1 MAKKFVTDVP
11 VKGKLVFL
19 RNDFNVP
26 LDERQRITDDTRIRA
41 ALPTFRYLIENG
53 ARVVCSSHLG
63 RPKGEVIPD
72 CSLASVARRLSE
84 LLDGVAQDIDFCPE
98 TVGAKAEKAKG
109 ALKRGQVLLLENLR
123 FHPGETKND
132 PAFAAELAK
141 GIDVYVDDAFGAC
154 HRAHASIDQ
163 IARLVPVAVGG
174 LLLKKEID
182 FLSLAAENPPD
193 DYLVILGGAK
203 VSDKLPLLT
212 HLLDKADTILIG
224 GAMAYTFLKATGMN
238 VGASRVEN
246 ECLDLCRELLR
257 KGEANGVR
265 LLLPRDHIAATKI
278 EPNITVRI
286 IKPGEEIPGVMM
298 GLDIGPETV
307 ELYQGEIGRAKL
319 IFWNG
324 PMGVFEVATFAGGT
338 MEIAAA
344 VAAASATTI
353 VGGGDSIAAV
363 HQAGVADKISH
374 ISTGG
379 GAALEFL
386 AGDKLPGI
394 EALAEA

>member
-1 MAKKFVTDVP
+1 MAKKFLTDVP

-26 LDERQRITDDTRIRA
+26 LDGRQQITDDTRIRA

-72 CSLASVARRLSE
+72 CSLAPVARRLAE
-84 LLDGVAQDIDFCPE
+84 LLERDVAFCPE

-109 ALKRGQVLLLENLR
+109 ALKAGKVLLLENLR

-132 PAFAAELAK
+132 AVFAAELAK

-163 IARLVPVAVGG
+163 ITRLVPVAVGG
-174 LLLKKEID
+174 FLLKKEID
-182 FLSLAAENPPD
+182 FLSLASENPPD

-257 KGEANGVR
+257 KCEANGVR
-265 LLLPRDHIAATKI
+265 LLLPKDHIAATKI

-286 IKPGEEIPGVMM
+286 IRSGEEIPGVMM

-307 ELYQGEIGRAKL
+307 DLYQSEIGRAKL

-324 PMGVFEVATFAGGT
+324 PMGVFEVDTFAGGT

-353 VGGGDSIAAV
+353 IGGGDSIAAV
-363 HQAGVADKISH
+363 QKAGVADKISH
-374 ISTGG
+374 MSTGG

-394 EALAEA
+394 EALTEA

>member
-1 MAKKFVTDVP
+1 MAKKFIQDVP
-11 VKGKLVFL
+11 VRGKTVFL

-26 LDERQRITDDTRIRA
+26 LDGKQEVTDDTRIRA
-41 ALPTFRYLIENG
+41 ALPTFRYLIENR
-53 ARVVCSSHLG
+53 ARIVCASHLG

-72 CSLASVARRLSE
+72 CSLKPVAV
-84 LLDGVAQDIDFCPE
+84 LLAKLLQREVQFNGEV
-98 TVGAKAEKAKG
+98 VGEKVSRAKA
-109 ALKRGQVLLLENLR
+109 ALTDGQVLLLENLR
-123 FHPGETKND
+123 FHPGETGND

-141 GIDVYVDDAFGAC
+141 GIDIYVDDAFGSC
-154 HRAHASIDQ
+154 HRAHASIEQ
-163 IARLVPVAVGG
+163 ITRQVPLAAAGF
-174 LLLKKEID
+174 LLKKEID
-182 FLSLAAENPPD
+182 YLSLAAENPPD
-193 DYLVILGGAK
+193 NYLVILGGAK
-203 VSDKLPLLT
+203 VSDKLPLLV

-224 GAMAYTFLKATGMN
+224 GAMAYTFLKASGVG

-257 KGEANGVR
+257 KGEAKGVR
-265 LLLPRDHIAATKI
+265 ILLPQDHIAATRI
-278 EPNITVRI
+278 DPNITIRI
-286 IKPGEEIPGVMM
+286 IRPGEDIPGEMI

-307 ELYQGEIGRAKL
+307 AQYQNEIARAKL

-324 PMGVFEVATFAGGT
+324 PMGVFEVDAFAGGT

-344 VAAASATTI
+344 VAASPATTI

-363 HQAGVADKISH
+363 HKAGVSDRISH

-394 EALAEA
+394 EALSEA

>member
-1 MAKKFVTDVP
+1 MAKKFLTDVP
-11 VKGKLVFL
+11 VQGKLVFL

-26 LDERQRITDDTRIRA
+26 LDARQHITDDTRIRA

-72 CSLASVARRLSE
+72 CSLAPVARRLAE
-84 LLDGVAQDIDFCPE
+84 LLGMDVAFCPE
-98 TVGAKAEKAKG
+98 TVGAKAEKAKA
-109 ALKRGQVLLLENLR
+109 ALKAGKVLLLENLR

-132 PAFAAELAK
+132 PIFAAELAK
-141 GIDVYVDDAFGAC
+141 GIEVYVDDAFGAC

-163 IARLVPVAVGG
+163 ITRLVPVAVGG
-174 LLLKKEID
+174 FLIKKEID

-265 LLLPRDHIAATKI
+265 ILLPKDHIAATKI

-286 IKPGEEIPGVMM
+286 IRSGEEIPGVMM

-307 ELYQGEIGRAKL
+307 DLYQSEIGRAKL

-324 PMGVFEVATFAGGT
+324 PMGVFEVDTFAGGT

-344 VAAASATTI
+344 VAASSATTI
-353 VGGGDSIAAV
+353 IGGG
-363 HQAGVADKISH
+363 
-374 ISTGG
+374 
-379 GAALEFL
+379 
-386 AGDKLPGI
+386 
-394 EALAEA
+394 

>member
-1 MAKKFVTDVP
+1 MAKKFVQDVP
-11 VKGKLVFL
+11 VKGQLVFV

-26 LDERQRITDDTRIRA
+26 LDAAGRITDDTRIQA

-63 RPKGEVIPD
+63 RPKGEVIPE
-72 CSLASVARRLSE
+72 CSLAPVARRLGE
-84 LLDGVAQDIDFCPE
+84 LLKQDIQFCPE
-98 TVGAKAEKAKG
+98 TVGAKAEKAK
-109 ALKRGQVLLLENLR
+109 AKLKAGQVLMLENLR

-132 PAFAAELAK
+132 PVFAAALAK
-141 GIDVYVDDAFGAC
+141 GIDLYVDDAFGAC
-154 HRAHASIDQ
+154 HRAHASIDA
-163 IARLVPVAVGG
+163 ITRLVPLSVAGM
-174 LLLKKEID
+174 LLKKEID

-193 DYLVILGGAK
+193 DFLVILGGAK
-203 VSDKLPLLT
+203 VSDKLPLLK
-212 HLLDKADTILIG
+212 HLLTRADAILIG
-224 GAMAYTFLKATGMN
+224 GAMAYTFLKAEGMD

-246 ECLDLCRELLR
+246 ENLELCRDIRRQAAER
-257 KGEANGVR
+257 GVR
-265 LLLPRDHIAATKI
+265 FLLPIDHIAATKI

-286 IKPGEEIPGVMM
+286 IKPGEEIPGEMM

-307 ELYQGEIGRAKL
+307 EAYLAEIARARL

-324 PMGVFEVATFAGGT
+324 PMGVFEVDTFSGGT
-338 MEIAAA
+338 MEVAAA
-344 VAAASATTI
+344 VAQAKATTI
-353 VGGGDSIAAV
+353 VGGGDTLAAV
-363 HQAGVADKISH
+363 SKAGVADHISH
-374 ISTGG
+374 VSTGG

>member
-1 MAKKFVTDVP
+1 MAKKFLKDVA
-11 VKGKLVFL
+11 VRDRLVFV

-26 LDERQRITDDTRIRA
+26 LDAAGRITDDTRIQA
-41 ALPTFRYLIENG
+41 AIPTFRYLIENG
-53 ARVVCSSHLG
+53 ARVVCASHLG

-72 CSLASVARRLSE
+72 CSLAPVAKRLGE
-84 LLDGVAQDIDFCPE
+84 LLGQPVSFCPE
-98 TVGAKAEKAKG
+98 VVGAKAEKAK
-109 ALKRGQVLLLENLR
+109 AKLKAGKVLLLENLR

-132 PAFAAELAK
+132 AAFAAELAR
-141 GIDVYVDDAFGAC
+141 GIDLYVDDAFGAC

-163 IARLVPVAVGG
+163 ITRFVPQSVAG

-182 FLSLAAENPPD
+182 FLSMAADNPPD
-193 DYLVILGGAK
+193 NYLVILGGAK

-212 HLLDKADTILIG
+212 HLVTKADTILIG
-224 GAMAYTFLKATGMN
+224 GAMAYTFLLARGMD
-238 VGASRVEN
+238 VGSSRVEKD
-246 ECLDLCRELLR
+246 CLELCREILQ
-257 KGEANGVR
+257 KAEGGGVR
-265 LLLPRDHIAATKI
+265 ILLPEDHIAATRI

-286 IKPGEEIPGVMM
+286 IRPGEGIPGEMM

-307 ELYQGEIGRAKL
+307 EQYQAEIGRAEL

-324 PMGVFEVATFAGGT
+324 PMGVFEVDTFAGGT

-344 VAAASATTI
+344 VAAAKATTI
-353 VGGGDSIAAV
+353 IGGGDSIAAINK
-363 HQAGVADKISH
+363 AGVARCISH

-394 EALAEA
+394 EALTEA